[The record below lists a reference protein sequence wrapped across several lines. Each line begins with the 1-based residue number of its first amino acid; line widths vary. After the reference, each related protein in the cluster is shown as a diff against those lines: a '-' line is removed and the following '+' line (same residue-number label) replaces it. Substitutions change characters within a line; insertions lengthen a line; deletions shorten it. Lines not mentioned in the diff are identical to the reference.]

1 MFSIPID
8 DEPTKVICLSEARN
22 RFVMSKCQHK
32 RVEVDEILAEVT
44 CKDCG
49 ERLNPIAVMV
59 RMAQEESRLGQRIE
73 TLNRLKAGLEK
84 KQRTK
89 CKHCGQMTPVHPT
102 R

>member
-8 DEPTKVICLSEARN
+8 DEPTNVICLSEARN

-59 RMAQEESRLGQRIE
+59 RMAQEESLLGQRIE
-73 TLNRLKAGLEK
+73 TLNRLKADLEK

>member
-8 DEPTKVICLSEARN
+8 DEPTNVICLSEARN

-73 TLNRLKAGLEK
+73 TLNRLKADLEK